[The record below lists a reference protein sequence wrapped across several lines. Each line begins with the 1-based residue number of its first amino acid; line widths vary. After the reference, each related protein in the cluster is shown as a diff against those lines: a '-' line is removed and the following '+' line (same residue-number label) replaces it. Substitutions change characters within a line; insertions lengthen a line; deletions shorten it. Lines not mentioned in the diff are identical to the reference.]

1 MLILF
6 WQKKTTDPFMES
18 DNRQLLT
25 DGDFR
30 KEYLLCNWHLSNAID
45 AGELPA
51 LKKPKNKAFEKKLQE
66 RLNVPEDVRDFIP
79 KQYDY
84 WVTYTDLISF
94 VERPD
99 CVSND
104 AYAHSR
110 EALASVAWL
119 LAHQNSLHADS
130 EKFLEYL
137 ERVIEDMSE
146 DGMQLNLGET
156 TLKGCIRE
164 ILSINGQK
172 GQK

>member
-18 DNRQLLT
+18 DDRQLFT
-25 DGDFR
+25 DGDLR
-30 KEYLLCNWHLSNAID
+30 KEYLLCNWHLSNAIQV
-45 AGELPA
+45 GELPA
-51 LKKPKNKAFEKKLQE
+51 LKKPRNKAFEKKLQE
-66 RLNVPEDVRDFIP
+66 RLNVPEDVREFIP
-79 KQYDY
+79 KQHDY
-84 WVTYTDLISF
+84 WVTQTDLISF

-104 AYAHSR
+104 TYAHSR

-119 LAHQNSLHADS
+119 LARQNSSHEDS
-130 EKFLEYL
+130 ATFFEHLAQ
-137 ERVIEDMSE
+137 VVEDLNE
-146 DGMQLNLGET
+146 DGVQLNLGET

-164 ILSINGQK
+164 ILSVNDGK